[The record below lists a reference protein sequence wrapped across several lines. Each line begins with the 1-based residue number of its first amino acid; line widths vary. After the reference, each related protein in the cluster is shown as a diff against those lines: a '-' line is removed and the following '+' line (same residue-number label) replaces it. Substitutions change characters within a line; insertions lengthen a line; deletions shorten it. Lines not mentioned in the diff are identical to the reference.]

1 MSVKIIVDSTVDIAE
16 KYSSLVTVVPLTV
29 SFGETDYIDGVT
41 IDKQTFYQKLVTSK
55 VLPKT
60 SQATPDAF
68 IKVFEDLQQK
78 GEEAVVITVSSRLS
92 GTYQS
97 ACIAAEDFPNIRVVD
112 SMNVSIASGILAEY
126 ALRCAANGMGLD
138 ELAFHL
144 CQKRDEIGLVA
155 MVDTLEYLRKGGRIS
170 GAAALAGGVLNIKPV
185 VTCRDGELAVL
196 GKARGSKKAKHR
208 SLRRDA
214 APVHRGQPVPLERP
228 CRNPRLRAA
237 QQRHRHA
244 RGSRRRCCCVF
255 QIRCGT
261 INRLLGTRLPWYRF
275 RLDTHICHNIDA
287 GF

>member
-1 MSVKIIVDSTVDIAE
+1 MSVKIIIDSTVDMSE
-16 KYSSLVTVVPLTV
+16 KYSKKVTIVPLTV

-41 IDKQTFYQKLVTSK
+41 IDKQTFYQKLVASK
-55 VLPKT
+55 ELPKT

-138 ELAFHL
+138 ELALHL

-170 GAAALAGGVLNIKPV
+170 GAAALAGGVLYIKPV

-196 GKARGSKKAKHR
+196 GKARGSKKANN
-208 SLRRDA
+208 L
-214 APVHRGQPVPLERP
+214 LIE
-228 CRNPRLRAA
+228 
-237 QQRHRHA
+237 
-244 RGSRRRCCCVF
+244 
-255 QIRCGT
+255 QIRHDGVDFSMPLQLGYTGLSDEMLRQYIEDSQCLWKGHVATLDCVQLSSVIGT
-261 INRLLGTRLPWYRF
+261 
-275 RLDTHICHNIDA
+275 HA
-287 GF
+287 GPGAVAVAYFKSGAVQ

>member
-1 MSVKIIVDSTVDIAE
+1 MSVKIIIDSTVDMSE
-16 KYSSLVTVVPLTV
+16 KYSKKVTIVPLTV

-41 IDKQTFYQKLVTSK
+41 IDKQTFYQKLVASK
-55 VLPKT
+55 DLPKT
-60 SQATPDAF
+60 SRATPDAF

-138 ELAFHL
+138 ELALHL

-196 GKARGSKKAKHR
+196 GKARGSKKANN
-208 SLRRDA
+208 L
-214 APVHRGQPVPLERP
+214 LIE
-228 CRNPRLRAA
+228 
-237 QQRHRHA
+237 
-244 RGSRRRCCCVF
+244 
-255 QIRCGT
+255 QIRHDGVDFSMPLQLGYTGLSDEMLRQYIEDSQCLWKGHVTTLDCVQLSSVIGT
-261 INRLLGTRLPWYRF
+261 
-275 RLDTHICHNIDA
+275 HA
-287 GF
+287 GPGAVAVAYFKSGAVQ